1 MNWRAR
7 RVAYFYG
14 ITRLAGHKRWS
25 KRRTTSP
32 HYEYT
37 RKRRKTIQK
46 WRRKGG
52 KTVTT
57 LQNNIDKSRRSN
69 DDFLQRRN
77 RRAEVLISYTIC
89 NQSDRRPSIEEDHV
103 LKRRTFRK
111 WQFQYSSHQYKF
123 DFFVLLIYA
132 YLPYP
137 TASSFVRD
145 LVSYRQ
151 GVGVV

>member
-46 WRRKGG
+46 RRRKGG

-69 DDFLQRRN
+69 KTEGKRFS
-77 RRAEVLISYTIC
+77 ISYTVCI
-89 NQSDRRPSIEEDHV
+89 QPDRRSSIRKDHV
-103 LKRRTFRK
+103 LKRRTFRN
-111 WQFQYSSHQYKF
+111 WQFQYSSHQYKI
-123 DFFVLLIYA
+123 DFVFPIQLCLFAI
-132 YLPYP
+132 
-137 TASSFVRD
+137 
-145 LVSYRQ
+145 SYCFLFRA
-151 GVGVV
+151 